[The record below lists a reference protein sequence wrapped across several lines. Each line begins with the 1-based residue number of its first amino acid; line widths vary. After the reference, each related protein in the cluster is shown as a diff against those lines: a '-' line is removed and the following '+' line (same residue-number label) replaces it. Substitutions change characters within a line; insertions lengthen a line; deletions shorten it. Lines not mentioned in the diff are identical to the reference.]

1 MNFEGPNMDEE
12 LLFRLLFMTIYA
24 VFFSVRIRYRVE
36 SVRRTPEQR
45 YPIKSKAFKML
56 IIAILSYIVSIV
68 LYMLAIPWISRS
80 QVVMPSWLRWLGVA
94 GAMSS
99 VLLVAWIHRTLGRQ
113 YAAEL
118 AIQKDHGLVT
128 TGPYARTRHPMYTAL
143 NMFSF
148 SLALTTSNLLVIF
161 FAILVI
167 VPFPWIARMEE
178 KMLLETFVE
187 DYREYM
193 RRTGRFFPR
202 IRSNDCSYPL
212 SPNHHRRLKSDLD

>member
-1 MNFEGPNMDEE
+1 MDEE
-12 LLFRLLFMTIYA
+12 LLFRLLFVSIYA

-45 YPIKSKAFKML
+45 YQIEGKAFKML
-56 IIAILSYIVSIV
+56 IIAILGYFVSIV
-68 LYMLAIPWISRS
+68 LYMLAIPWTSWS
-80 QVVMPSWLRWLGVA
+80 QVVMPSWLRWLGVV

-118 AIQKDHGLVT
+118 AIQKDHALVT
-128 TGPYARTRHPMYTAL
+128 SGPYVRTRHPMYTAL
-143 NMFSF
+143 NLFSF
-148 SLALTTSNLLVIF
+148 SLALTTSNLLVLF
-161 FAILVI
+161 FAVLVI
-167 VPFPWIARMEE
+167 VPFPWITRMEE
-178 KMLLETFVE
+178 KVLLETFGE

-202 IRSNDCSYPL
+202 IRSIDEEG
-212 SPNHHRRLKSDLD
+212 